1 MNASSQPLDRDDF
14 PVKQI
19 FTNLEWDDLI
29 LDPAVNEKVIQTR
42 IDIKSRLIDRATLYG
57 PLGTGKTTTAALL
70 GKIFLQ
76 NVYRIDAPKLT
87 QYKVGEMKI
96 YLDQFFT
103 QAQENVWIL
112 VLHEPY
118 SLFRNSDAE
127 ISEFLIEKVKNY
139 KGIML
144 FIINGESQE
153 ENTFY
158 NKDYKTIVFTKP
170 NVQERIMLWKEY
182 LAFDEALLD
191 PEFLKEI
198 SERFAVTGGQIVNA
212 VRRANLAAL
221 KRSNPSV
228 IQRKDLIEAIIN
240 ELKK

>member
-1 MNASSQPLDRDDF
+1 M
-14 PVKQI
+14 
-19 FTNLEWDDLI
+19 
-29 LDPAVNEKVIQTR
+29 
-42 IDIKSRLIDRATLYG
+42 IDRATLYG

-70 GKIFLQ
+70 GKISGQ
-76 NVYRIDAPKLT
+76 NVYRIDAPQLA

-103 QAQENVWIL
+103 QAQENVWII

-118 SLFRNSDAE
+118 ALFRNSDAE

-139 KGIML
+139 KGIIL

-191 PEFLKEI
+191 PDFLEEI
-198 SERFAVTGGQIVNA
+198 SERFAVTGGQIVNV

-221 KRSNPSV
+221 KRSKPPV
-228 IQRKDLIEAIIN
+228 IQKKDLVEAIVT